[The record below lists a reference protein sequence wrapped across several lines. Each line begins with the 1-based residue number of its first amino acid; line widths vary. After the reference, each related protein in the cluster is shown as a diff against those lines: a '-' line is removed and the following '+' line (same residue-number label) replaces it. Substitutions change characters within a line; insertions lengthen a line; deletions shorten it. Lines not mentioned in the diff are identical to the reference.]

1 MADDNNPAPKPK
13 VNKVKVYAAALGILL
28 LVNFGVET
36 GITFLENA
44 THQWLYPIFP
54 FTRIGLLIITILA
67 ANYYIRRRTGKP
79 KPKLWWRIVKPIL
92 LILVAYGL
100 TMGAWL
106 SVSNADADRAA
117 AEAESTRRSLPALPE
132 PTTLTIP
139 DNTRADITQ

>member
-1 MADDNNPAPKPK
+1 MADDNSPAPKQK
-13 VNKVKVYAAALGILL
+13 INKVKIYSAALGILL
-28 LVNFGVET
+28 LVNLGVET

-67 ANYYIRRRTGKP
+67 ANYYIRRRAGKP

-100 TMGAWL
+100 AMGAWL
-106 SVSNADADRAA
+106 SVSNADGDRAA
-117 AEAESTRRSLPALPE
+117 TEFENTRRSLPALPE
-132 PTTLTIP
+132 PPVLTTP
-139 DNTRADITQ
+139 DNSGAGSAQ

>member
-1 MADDNNPAPKPK
+1 MADESAPAPKTK
-13 VNKVKVYAAALGILL
+13 VNKVKVYAAAIGIFL

-36 GITFLENA
+36 GITLLENS

-67 ANYYIRRRTGKP
+67 ANYYIRRRAGKP

-106 SVSNADADRAA
+106 SVSQADADRAA
-117 AEAESTRRSLPALPE
+117 ADAEKARQSLQNLPVPTRLELDTKNE
-132 PTTLTIP
+132 T
-139 DNTRADITQ
+139 N

>member
-1 MADDNNPAPKPK
+1 MADNNTPAPKPK
-13 VNKVKVYAAALGILL
+13 VNRTKVYAAALGILL
-28 LVNFGVET
+28 LVNLGVET
-36 GITFLENA
+36 GITLLENA

-67 ANYYIRRRTGKP
+67 ANYYIRRRAVKP

-117 AEAESTRRSLPALPE
+117 AAAESSRRSLPALPE
-132 PTTLTIP
+132 PPKLTTP
-139 DNTRADITQ
+139 EDIGANSAQ

>member
-1 MADDNNPAPKPK
+1 MANDNALAPRPK

-36 GITFLENA
+36 GVTLLENA

-54 FTRIGLLIITILA
+54 FTRIWFLIITILA
-67 ANYYIRRRTGKP
+67 ASYYIRRRSGRP

-92 LILVAYGL
+92 LVLVAYGL

-106 SVSNADADRAA
+106 NVLNADADRAA
-117 AEAESTRRSLPALPE
+117 TELEGSPPSLPVLPE
-132 PTTLTIP
+132 PTML
-139 DNTRADITQ
+139 ITPSNAQ

>member
-1 MADDNNPAPKPK
+1 MADESTPEPKTK
-13 VNKVKVYAAALGILL
+13 VNKVKVYAAAIGIFL

-36 GITFLENA
+36 GITLLENS

-54 FTRIGLLIITILA
+54 FTRIGLLVITILV
-67 ANYYIRRRTGKP
+67 ANYYIRRRAGKP

-106 SVSNADADRAA
+106 SVSQADADRAA
-117 AEAESTRRSLPALPE
+117 ADAEKARQSLQSTPV
-132 PTTLTIP
+132 PTRLELDTT
-139 DNTRADITQ
+139 NETNQ

>member
-1 MADDNNPAPKPK
+1 MVDDNTPAPKPT
-13 VNKVKVYAAALGILL
+13 VNKIKVYLAALGILL
-28 LVNFGVET
+28 LVNLGVET
-36 GITFLENA
+36 GITLIENA

-67 ANYYIRRRTGKP
+67 ANYYIRRRSGRP

-92 LILVAYGL
+92 LILVVYGL

-117 AEAESTRRSLPALPE
+117 AELENTRRSLPAVPE
-132 PTTLTIP
+132 PTVLTSP
-139 DNTRADITQ
+139 DDTR

>member
-1 MADDNNPAPKPK
+1 MNDSPPAPKPK
-13 VNKVKVYAAALGILL
+13 VNKFKIYSAALGIFL
-28 LVNFGVET
+28 LVNFAVET
-36 GITFLENA
+36 GVTLLENA

-67 ANYYIRRRTGKP
+67 TNYYIRRRSGEP

-106 SVSNADADRAA
+106 SVSQADADRAA
-117 AEAESTRRSLPALPE
+117 AEAEKTRRAVPSLQVPSKAELD
-132 PTTLTIP
+132 TTYEA
-139 DNTRADITQ
+139 N

>member
-1 MADDNNPAPKPK
+1 MVDDNTPAPKPT
-13 VNKVKVYAAALGILL
+13 VNKIKVYLAALGILL
-28 LVNFGVET
+28 LVNLGVET
-36 GITFLENA
+36 GITLIENA

-67 ANYYIRRRTGKP
+67 ANYYIRRRSGRP

-92 LILVAYGL
+92 LILVVYGL

-117 AEAESTRRSLPALPE
+117 AELENTRRSLPSVPE
-132 PTTLTIP
+132 PTVLTSP
-139 DNTRADITQ
+139 DDTR